1 MYQGSKGG
9 RVRGRGAGVGWPYST
24 LSPFLHSKFHFLF
37 DCAQQILC
45 LARHL
50 VPSTPH
56 LSPSVSS
63 SSMLL
68 YESIA
73 PATASGD
80 PAQSNASRSL
90 SRLFVLS
97 RVFMA
102 YASLAL
108 RSSFTTESRIVYIP
122 RYTLC
127 KCVCVWVCGCVWGCI
142 GELVTVCKQHIRTGQ
157 AKDLRKCLLIW
168 NEWSEGGMQGKGKGG
183 GSWEASCIH

>member
-1 MYQGSKGG
+1 MGG
-9 RVRGRGAGVGWPYST
+9 GWPYST
-24 LSPFLHSKFHFLF
+24 LSPVLHSKFHFLF

-45 LARHL
+45 LPRHL
-50 VPSTPH
+50 VPSTLYP
-56 LSPSVSS
+56 PTPASS
-63 SSMLL
+63 SILL

-73 PATASGD
+73 PATSHSGD
-80 PAQSNASRSL
+80 PTHSLTPLASL

-122 RYTLC
+122 RHTLSAC
-127 KCVCVWVCGCVWGCI
+127 MCVCVRVCVWGCI

-157 AKDLRKCLLIW
+157 EKDLRKCLLI
-168 NEWSEGGMQGKGKGG
+168 
-183 GSWEASCIH
+183 